1 MALELHMHP
10 LSSYCWKVLIALY
23 EAGTPFQP
31 VMVDLGDPAVRTAY
45 LQLSPFGKIPALRDP
60 ERGVELFETSIMIDY
75 LDQYH
80 PARVPLIPTD
90 RDLAR
95 EVRLMDRIF
104 DLHVHAAF
112 QGLVD
117 YRLRPEDSRDPL
129 APTIASARLNQAYD
143 VLERR
148 LAGRVWAAGDAFSL
162 ADCAAAPALFYADV
176 LEPMGPERPGV
187 AAYRAR
193 LLARPSVARAV
204 EEAKPYF
211 GNFPGTDAERARLPA

>member
-31 VMVDLGDPAVRTAY
+31 VFVDLGDPAVRSAY

-60 ERGVELFETSIMIDY
+60 ERDAEVFETSIMIEH

-80 PARVPLIPTD
+80 PGPAPLIPAD
-90 RDLAR
+90 RELAL

-104 DLHVHAAF
+104 DLHVHSVF
-112 QGLVD
+112 QRLVD
-117 YRLRPEDSRDPL
+117 FRLRPEDSRDPL
-129 APTIASARLNQAYD
+129 APTIVSALLNQAYD
-143 VLERR
+143 VLESR

-176 LEPMGPERPGV
+176 LEPIGPERPAL
-187 AAYRAR
+187 AADRAR